1 MDVKYRAEIDGL
13 RAIAVVAVI
22 LFHAG
27 IPAIGGGFVG
37 VDIFFV
43 ISGYLITSIII
54 ADKEA
59 NRFSIARFYERRAR
73 RILPALFLVLLACLI
88 PAWLWLPPRDMIS
101 FCKSLFTLSLFSSN
115 FLFWSEAG
123 YFDISAELKP
133 LLHTWSLAVEEQFY
147 LFFPMLIALVWPFGR
162 RWVVA
167 VVVVLGFASYGA
179 AHIGVVYYPNGA
191 FFLLPTRGWE
201 LLLGAAV
208 ALYHS
213 VSPVRLPDNFWKRA
227 LYDVA
232 SVAGLALI
240 TYSVYSF
247 SKQTPFPSVYT
258 LAPTLGTCIL
268 LLFCVRGT
276 LVSSLLSLR
285 LLVGL
290 GLISYSAY
298 LWHYPIFAF
307 ARHISV
313 SAPGQWA
320 FSLLSLVTFGLAY
333 LSWRFV
339 ERPFRDPHRVS
350 RIGILVFSIGG
361 IFGLGSFGSHGVVS
375 NGFDAWRVNAEQ
387 RAVLGRI
394 RRNPLSPKCLY
405 EERDSRPKTPC
416 VHNDGVPSWAILG
429 DSHASELAMMLGLT
443 LKERGEALKQFS
455 SKGKPWF
462 NHLCKGAETCR
473 TWTEHAI
480 DQIVDDPNIR
490 NIVVIYRINL
500 HLFGEHVPTYPHL
513 PNSVSTESRA
523 AIWNNY
529 VEVLNRLNSSGKRV
543 ILVLQP
549 PEVRKSLPNLVFQ
562 SRLSPSNIAGV
573 SREWWALR
581 SAYVTKRLKD
591 IPQSVRVVDP
601 TDIFCDE
608 INCTAV
614 RDGVSW
620 YFDEDHLSLEGASK
634 IVPRLLEEGKSAGS
648 PNSTLN
654 RPKKDS

>member
-1 MDVKYRAEIDGL
+1 MKYRAEIDGL
-13 RAIAVVAVI
+13 RAIAVVTVI

-27 IPAIGGGFVG
+27 FPAFGGGFVG
-37 VDIFFV
+37 VDVFFV

-59 NRFSIARFYERRAR
+59 NHLSIARFYERRAR

-88 PAWLWLPPRDMIS
+88 PAWLWLPPRDMVS
-101 FCKSLFTLSLFSSN
+101 FCKSLLTLSLFSSN

-147 LFFPMLIALVWPFGR
+147 LFFPILIALVWPFGR

-179 AHIGVVYYPNGA
+179 AHIGVVYYPHGA
-191 FFLLPTRGWE
+191 FFLLSTRGWE

-208 ALYHS
+208 ALYRS
-213 VSPVRLPDNFWKRA
+213 VSPVRLPDNPWIRS
-227 LYDVA
+227 LYDIA

-240 TYSVYSF
+240 TYSIYSF

-258 LAPTLGTCIL
+258 LAPTLGTCL
-268 LLFCVRGT
+268 LILFCVRGT
-276 LVSSLLSLR
+276 FVASLLSLR

-298 LWHYPIFAF
+298 LWHYPLFAF

-361 IFGLGSFGSHGVVS
+361 IFGAGSFGCYGVVS
-375 NGFDAWRVNAEQ
+375 NGFDALRVNTEQ
-387 RAVLGRI
+387 REVLGQI
-394 RRNPLSPKCLY
+394 RRSPRWLECLY
-405 EERDSRPKTPC
+405 EERDSRPKTHC

-429 DSHASELAMMLGLT
+429 DSHASELAMMLGLA

-455 SKGKPWF
+455 SKEAPLF
-462 NHLCKGAETCR
+462 NHSCKGAETCR

-480 DQIVDDPNIR
+480 DQIVDDLNIR
-490 NIVVIYRINL
+490 NVVVIYRINRYL
-500 HLFGEHVPTYPHL
+500 SQDHL
-513 PNSVSTESRA
+513 PYYPYLPTAGSTEGRA
-523 AIWNNY
+523 YIWNNY

-549 PEVRKSLPNLVFQ
+549 PEVRKSLPDLVFQ
-562 SRLSPSNIAGV
+562 NRLSPRNIAGV

-581 SAYVTKRLKD
+581 SAYVTERLKD
-591 IPQSVRVVDP
+591 IPPSVRVVDP
-601 TDIFCDE
+601 SDIFCDE
-608 INCTAV
+608 INCAAV
-614 RDGVSW
+614 KDGAPW
-620 YFDEDHLSLEGASK
+620 YFDANHLSLEGASK
-634 IVPRLLEEGKSAGS
+634 IVPRLLELGESAGS
-648 PNSTLN
+648 Q
-654 RPKKDS
+654 